1 MFKAKGKVQEDS
13 NKLFIKPERWQNF
26 SCELNKNQRDEHG
39 YPHFEE
45 GWIAAVKF
53 LMELILVNTLLS
65 DEGLFLH

>member
-1 MFKAKGKVQEDS
+1 MNMAS
-13 NKLFIKPERWQNF
+13 I
-26 SCELNKNQRDEHG
+26 S

-45 GWIAAVKF
+45 GWIVAVKF

>member
-1 MFKAKGKVQEDS
+1 MNMAS
-13 NKLFIKPERWQNF
+13 IP
-26 SCELNKNQRDEHG
+26 

-53 LMELILVNTLLS
+53 FMELILVNTLLS